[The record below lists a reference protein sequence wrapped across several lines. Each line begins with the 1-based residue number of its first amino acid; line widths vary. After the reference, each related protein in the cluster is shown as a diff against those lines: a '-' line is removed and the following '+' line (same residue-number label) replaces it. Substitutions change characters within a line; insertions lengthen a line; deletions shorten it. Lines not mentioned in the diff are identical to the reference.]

1 VAGNNS
7 VLAKMVVELSANTAK
22 FTKSMHATQK
32 SFADFTGG
40 LTKLAG
46 AVGIAFSVKEI
57 AQFGLELGKLSG
69 QAEGVRAAFERLPES
84 EQLMKNLK
92 EATGGT
98 VSELELMK
106 RAVQANNF
114 EISLAALPRLLE
126 FATLRAQQTGQ
137 SVDYLV
143 DSIVTGIGRKSKLI
157 LDNLGIS
164 AVQLN
169 EALGGSSTAASSI
182 GEVADAVGKIAED
195 NLKNMAGFAENT
207 ATKIQRL
214 DSSWENLKVTL
225 GDLVNNVGLPDWIDQ
240 VKEGVEQ
247 LNQGLTKG
255 ATTQGLQSYVDMF
268 NRMQPSGLAFLQ
280 MHAEIEEM
288 SKRLGIR
295 LIGLKDKATGAYK
308 IVFDPRTPPKWINPT
323 NKVTGELI
331 ITLESL
337 KEKMEGLNDEFE
349 ITNVNDKKKLQNIG
363 AQIIAINAQI
373 EALEK
378 LRKAE
383 KDKNKFSK
391 MDAAFFD
398 PTMQTDF
405 AKFGNNKSGEN
416 FMKDLGMDAKYFN
429 DQLEQAASNVKNIAP
444 PKNVQQQ
451 WIDFTG
457 IINSGLSGIGR
468 ALGSAISGSQKLGD
482 ALLGV
487 LGGVLVQLGEMLIT
501 AGVGVEAFKTSLR
514 TLQGPIAIAAGVAL
528 IALGSAISSSIS
540 NLGSSNGRSSDGA
553 STRSFQGAKAG
564 NFNTAGL
571 EIQVGGEFR
580 VRGQDLIYII
590 NRQDQKN
597 GRTRG

>member
-1 VAGNNS
+1 M
-7 VLAKMVVELSANTAK
+7 LAKMVVEISARNAQ
-22 FTKSMHATQK
+22 FTKSMQATQK
-32 SFADFTGG
+32 SFTAFTGG

-169 EALGGSSTAASSI
+169 EALGGASTAASSI

-255 ATTQGLQSYVDMF
+255 ASTQGLQSYIDMF

-280 MHAEIEEM
+280 MHAEIEKM
-288 SKRLGIR
+288 STQLGVR

-308 IVFDPRTPPKWINPT
+308 IVFDPRTPPKWITPT
-323 NKVTGELI
+323 TKVTGELI

-337 KEKMEGLNDEFE
+337 KEKMEGLNDQFE
-349 ITNVNDKKKLQNIG
+349 TTDVNDQKKLQNIG

-383 KDKNKFSK
+383 KDRNKFSK

-398 PTMQTDF
+398 PTKGTQFEEGSKTGSD
-405 AKFGNNKSGEN
+405 

-429 DQLEQAASNVKNIAP
+429 DQLEKAGQNVKNIAP
-444 PKNVQQQ
+444 PEDVKDK

-457 IINSGLSGIGR
+457 IVSSGLSGIGH
-468 ALGSAISGSQKLGD
+468 ALGSAISGSQNLGK

-487 LGGVLVQLGEMLIT
+487 LGGVLVQLGEMLIA
-501 AGVGVEAFKTSLR
+501 AGVGVEAFKESLKS
-514 TLQGPIAIAAGVAL
+514 LNGYVAIAAGVAL
-528 IALGSAISSSIS
+528 VALGSYLSSSIK
-540 NLGSSNGRSSDGA
+540 NLGSANGGGTSNASRFSGA
-553 STRSFQGAKAG
+553 S
-564 NFNTAGL
+564 NNNWTANNSMQDSAPKL
-571 EIQVGGEFR
+571 VTVIK
-580 VRGQDLIYII
+580 GQDLWVMLSNY
-590 NRQDQKN
+590 QKGN
-597 GRTRG
+597 IHTRAVG